1 MLINDH
7 ALVSLLC
14 MFTVKSI
21 FTRFNGQSF
30 GEETENLKKILEKR
44 KVDEILNFLQQSP
57 SSTQIYCFQVILRSF
72 FGRCTFLISV
82 RRDLPGDPQRS

>member
-1 MLINDH
+1 MLTNDH
-7 ALVSLLC
+7 DLVSTLIY

-21 FTRFNGQSF
+21 FTRFNDQSF

-57 SSTQIYCFQVILRSF
+57 SSTQIYCFQVISRSF
-72 FGRCTFLISV
+72 FVDAHF
-82 RRDLPGDPQRS
+82 

>member
-1 MLINDH
+1 MLTNDH
-7 ALVSLLC
+7 DLVSLLC

-44 KVDEILNFLQQSP
+44 KIDEILNFLQQSP
-57 SSTQIYCFQVILRSF
+57 SSTQIYCFQVISRSF
-72 FGRCTFLISV
+72 LLMHISNFST
-82 RRDLPGDPQRS
+82 P

>member
-1 MLINDH
+1 
-7 ALVSLLC
+7 

-21 FTRFNGQSF
+21 ITRFNGQSF

-57 SSTQIYCFQVILRSF
+57 SSTQIYCFQVISRSF
-72 FGRCTFLISV
+72 FVDAHF
-82 RRDLPGDPQRS
+82 

>member
-1 MLINDH
+1 MLTNDH
-7 ALVSLLC
+7 DLVLLLC
-14 MFTVKSI
+14 MFNVKSI

-57 SSTQIYCFQVILRSF
+57 SSTQIYCFQVIFRSF
-72 FGRCTFLISV
+72 FFVDAHFFHFST
-82 RRDLPGDPQRS
+82 P

>member
-1 MLINDH
+1 MLTNDH
-7 ALVSLLC
+7 DLVSLLC

-21 FTRFNGQSF
+21 IIRFNGQSF

-57 SSTQIYCFQVILRSF
+57 SGTQIYCFQVISRSF
-72 FGRCTFLISV
+72 FGSYTFLI
-82 RRDLPGDPQRS
+82 